1 MWTFCFVVWRKCFSF
16 ANNYVYKFV
25 KSMGVLDVIGLL
37 STLYDLVKY
46 RTEDIDY
53 KIDKAVKKALK
64 TDDESYLNNARRQ
77 VSDLIDLLVQIVN
90 SPESISTIDLPNFID
105 RKELRRFYDEMC
117 KDIDTWGFLQMKWN
131 EYINKD
137 IHKVVKGTDE
147 KVDELKDD
155 VKEIKTTVHEIAN
168 GKAQSNEHFLTST
181 PPKADATNVIGRE
194 KDLQA
199 LWEVLNDKK
208 HVILT
213 GFGGIG
219 KTKLA
224 QMLFHQYEAKF
235 DEVAWVEY
243 RGNLMD
249 SFLASITVKQF
260 SESNY
265 GNDKVA
271 RWNAINSSLTNDGKT
286 KLIIIDNV
294 NGDTNQHPRQDVELK
309 NLTGWKDTVVLL
321 TSRLDRLGGFQKIE
335 LKELTEDCCIDLFYY
350 YFGNTK
356 PTREIVAKIV
366 GLANM
371 HTFTIELLAKGAERE
386 DLEKYYERLIEKGF
400 GDVTRVVDAGLHL
413 KETTIEKHLK
423 ILFDMQ
429 NRSNEDKKVL
439 NSFAVL
445 PEYCRC
451 SMEEIQNW
459 FGFGNADL
467 DQVIRDGWLTYNE
480 NDQRYYI
487 HSLVRTIIRFDFL
500 EDGQGKKTIAPDGTI
515 DKILEFLSIDPYWC
529 RIDDGY
535 TSLQRRID
543 IVESIISS
551 VVQEETETLASVFH
565 NLGYGYNAMGNY
577 DKALEYFEKALEIR
591 ESKLG
596 KDHPS
601 TASTYNNIGEVY
613 RAKGDYDKALEYY
626 GKAMEIKES
635 KLGKDHPVTAAT
647 YNNIGGVYGAKGDYD
662 EALEYCEKA
671 MIVRQFRWGENHP
684 NTATVYNNIAVEYY
698 AKDDFD
704 NALVYFKKALEIRES
719 KSGRNHLETATTY
732 NNIAV
737 MYRKIDDYVK
747 ALEYFGKALEIRES
761 KLGKDHPYTATT
773 YNNIAGMYYAK
784 GDYDKVLEYYEK
796 ALEIRESKLGK
807 DHPSTATTYNNIAL
821 VYYAK
826 DDYNNALEYFL
837 KAVKILLFK
846 NKNHPN
852 TESCIRNLAIC
863 YQEANME
870 KEMDEWMKERL
881 NEKEWEA
888 YLELKG
894 LL

>member
-1 MWTFCFVVWRKCFSF
+1 
-16 ANNYVYKFV
+16 
-25 KSMGVLDVIGLL
+25 MGVLDVIGLL
-37 STLYDLVKY
+37 STLNDLVKY

-117 KDIDTWGFLQMKWN
+117 KDIDTWVFLQMKWN

-181 PPKADATNVIGRE
+181 PPKADSTNVIGRD
-194 KDLQA
+194 KDLQMI
-199 LWEVLNDKK
+199 WEVLKDKK

-224 QMLFHQYEAKF
+224 QMLFHQYEAEF
-235 DEVAWVEY
+235 DEVAWIEY

-321 TSRLDRLGGFQKIE
+321 TSRLDRLGGFQKTE
-335 LKELTEDCCIDLFYY
+335 LKELTEDYCIDLFYY

-356 PTREIVAKIV
+356 PTCEIVAKIV
-366 GLANM
+366 ELANM

-451 SMEEIQNW
+451 SMEE
-459 FGFGNADL
+459 
-467 DQVIRDGWLTYNE
+467 LTGK
-480 NDQRYYI
+480 
-487 HSLVRTIIRFDFL
+487 L
-500 EDGQGKKTIAPDGTI
+500 ED
-515 DKILEFLSIDPYWC
+515 
-529 RIDDGY
+529 
-535 TSLQRRID
+535 
-543 IVESIISS
+543 
-551 VVQEETETLASVFH
+551 
-565 NLGYGYNAMGNY
+565 
-577 DKALEYFEKALEIR
+577 
-591 ESKLG
+591 
-596 KDHPS
+596 
-601 TASTYNNIGEVY
+601 
-613 RAKGDYDKALEYY
+613 
-626 GKAMEIKES
+626 
-635 KLGKDHPVTAAT
+635 
-647 YNNIGGVYGAKGDYD
+647 
-662 EALEYCEKA
+662 
-671 MIVRQFRWGENHP
+671 RWIN
-684 NTATVYNNIAVEYY
+684 
-698 AKDDFD
+698 
-704 NALVYFKKALEIRES
+704 
-719 KSGRNHLETATTY
+719 
-732 NNIAV
+732 
-737 MYRKIDDYVK
+737 
-747 ALEYFGKALEIRES
+747 
-761 KLGKDHPYTATT
+761 
-773 YNNIAGMYYAK
+773 
-784 GDYDKVLEYYEK
+784 
-796 ALEIRESKLGK
+796 
-807 DHPSTATTYNNIAL
+807 
-821 VYYAK
+821 
-826 DDYNNALEYFL
+826 
-837 KAVKILLFK
+837 
-846 NKNHPN
+846 
-852 TESCIRNLAIC
+852 
-863 YQEANME
+863 
-870 KEMDEWMKERL
+870 
-881 NEKEWEA
+881 
-888 YLELKG
+888 
-894 LL
+894 